1 MESFISFMRYWWPG
15 ANMSI
20 ITDTPA
26 EISSKES
33 TQIRILRQ
41 LVQEGSIKLVGSKGR
56 RAELPFAVVGLLDEI
71 LKNMQAG
78 KAVSIVPEHQQLTTQ
93 RAANLLGVSRP
104 FLVRLLEEGHLPF
117 HMVGSHRRVYLKDL
131 LAYQKRRDAERHD
144 AINRMARMELEA
156 GTYDKVV
163 LPEGAEER

>member
-1 MESFISFMRYWWPG
+1 M
-15 ANMSI
+15 NI
-20 ITDTPA
+20 IVDPPVGV
-26 EISSKES
+26 SSKEHAN
-33 TQIRILRQ
+33 IRALRQ
-41 LVQEGSIKLVGSKGR
+41 LVQEGSVKIVGAKGR
-56 RAELPFAVVGLLDEI
+56 RAELPSAVAGLLDEI

-93 RAANLLGVSRP
+93 RAANILGISRP
-104 FLVRLLEEGHLPF
+104 FMVKLLEEGELTF

-131 LAYQKRRDAERHD
+131 LAYKKHRDEERHD
-144 AINRMARMELEA
+144 SINRMARMELEA